1 MTPLLEL
8 GGAVVAVGGLTYLV
22 RAAVIPYRTCGW
34 CRGSGKNP
42 FSGKN
47 RTGLCW
53 FCHGKPRRMT
63 RGARMVRGLKK
74 GDKDG

>member
-1 MTPLLEL
+1 MTPLVVLV
-8 GGAVVAVGGLTYLV
+8 GGVLVVGVVAYLV
-22 RAAVIPYRTCGW
+22 RAAVVPYRTCGW
-34 CRGSGKNP
+34 CNGTGQNP

-47 RTGLCW
+47 RKGNCW
-53 FCHGKPRRMT
+53 ACHGKPRRMT